1 MIRAKIMNANE
12 AAQIFKS
19 IRRIVRAIDLR
30 SREVAKASGLT
41 IPQIV
46 VLQGVNDLGEVTT
59 KVLSDHADLSSATV
73 VTILD
78 KLEEKKL
85 VERYRSPSD
94 RRIVHTMLTER
105 GKETV
110 ASLPGLLH
118 DEFEAKFDKL
128 TDKDKIRLVE
138 SISEIAEMLN
148 AHKLDAAPILTTG
161 QVTNEI
167 TS

>member
-1 MIRAKIMNANE
+1 MRPSE
-12 AAQIFKS
+12 SAQIFKS

-30 SREVAKASGLT
+30 SREVARVSGLT

-46 VLQGVNDLGEVTT
+46 VLQGVHELGEVTT
-59 KVLSDHADLSSATV
+59 KALSEHADLSSATV

-85 VERYRSPSD
+85 VERYRSASD
-94 RRIVHTMLTER
+94 RRIVHTKLTRE
-105 GKETV
+105 GNAAV

-118 DEFEAKFDKL
+118 EEFEAKFDKL
-128 TDKDKIRLVE
+128 SAEERAKLVQAM
-138 SISEIAEMLN
+138 SEVAEMLN

-161 QVTNEI
+161 KVTNEI
-167 TS
+167 VS

>member
-1 MIRAKIMNANE
+1 
-12 AAQIFKS
+12 
-19 IRRIVRAIDLR
+19 
-30 SREVAKASGLT
+30 
-41 IPQIV
+41 
-46 VLQGVNDLGEVTT
+46 
-59 KVLSDHADLSSATV
+59 
-73 VTILD
+73 
-78 KLEEKKL
+78 
-85 VERYRSPSD
+85 
-94 RRIVHTMLTER
+94 MLTER

-161 QVTNEI
+161 KVTNEI
-167 TS
+167 TSQE